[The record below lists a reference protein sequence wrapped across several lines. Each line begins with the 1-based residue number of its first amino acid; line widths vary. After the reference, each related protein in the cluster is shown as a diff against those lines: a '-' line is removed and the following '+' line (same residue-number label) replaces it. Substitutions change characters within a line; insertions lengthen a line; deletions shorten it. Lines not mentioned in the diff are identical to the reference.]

1 MNLIEL
7 LTEVVYEF
15 RLQCNC
21 IVMIANTT
29 TRSWK
34 SASSGAKSEEIA
46 EAGDFRYVFGAVVRV
61 AHVFSDSQIYII
73 Y

>member
-1 MNLIEL
+1 
-7 LTEVVYEF
+7 
-15 RLQCNC
+15 
-21 IVMIANTT
+21 MIANTT

-61 AHVFSDSQIYII
+61 AHVFIGTNIHHYIKPLGRARFESF
-73 Y
+73 